1 MKNMK
6 KTNGIWIDLFV
17 FADPEK
23 TEKATPRR
31 RKKAREEGNVSQS
44 PDLNMAISLLSVS
57 SVVYFT
63 FAGLYHSFTKIFLVI
78 TTGFNGAASMSIP
91 QAMHYLAFA
100 FSAALT
106 WLLAVMFVGLLGAA
120 LPSMLQ
126 TRFLFSLKALIPDLN
141 KINPIEGLK
150 KMFSLRTVF
159 EFIKSL
165 IKMIIIAYIGYT
177 SIVQIWPN
185 LFSMSQK
192 SLEASS
198 IALGN
203 FIYRLLMEIGLALL
217 AIGILDIYYQ
227 RWEYERSLR
236 MTKKEVK
243 DEAKDTEGNP
253 LIKNKQR
260 QKMMLLARSRMMQ
273 NIQNAQVVVTNP
285 THVAVAIEYKEDMN
299 APKVVAK
306 GAGEVAERIK
316 SLARKYGI
324 PVLRNPPLARDLF
337 KSVEIGEEI
346 PSRLYRLVA
355 ELLVT
360 VYKMKNNKV

>member
-1 MKNMK
+1 MKDIKVYETM
-6 KTNGIWIDLFV
+6 WIDLGV

-44 PDLNMAISLLSVS
+44 QDLNMAISLLSVS

-63 FAGLYHSFTKIFLVI
+63 FAGLYHSFVKILLVM
-78 TTGFNGAASMSIP
+78 TDGFGGAATMSIP

-100 FSAALT
+100 FSAALS
-106 WLLAVMFVGLLGAA
+106 WLLMVMIVGLMGAA

-126 TRFLFSLKALIPDLN
+126 TRFLFSLKALVPDLN
-141 KINPIEGLK
+141 KLNPIEGFK

-165 IKMIIIAYIGYT
+165 LKMAVIAYIGYV
-177 SIVQIWPN
+177 SIVHAWPG
-185 LFSMSQK
+185 LFAMSEK
-192 SLEASS
+192 PLEASAL
-198 IALGN
+198 ALGS
-203 FIYRLLMEIGLALL
+203 FMYHMIMEIGLALL
-217 AIGILDIYYQ
+217 AIGIFDIYYQ

-243 DEAKDTEGNP
+243 DEMKDTEGNP

-260 QKMMLLARSRMMQ
+260 QKMMQLARSRMMQ

-285 THVAVAIEYKEDMN
+285 THVAVAIEYHEDMN

-316 SLARKYGI
+316 KEARKYGI
-324 PVLRNPPLARDLF
+324 PILRNPPLARDLF

-360 VYKMKNNKV
+360 VYKMKNKT

>member
-1 MKNMK
+1 M
-6 KTNGIWIDLFV
+6 WIDLSI

-44 PDLNMAISLLSVS
+44 PDLNTAVSLLSVAT
-57 SVVYFT
+57 VVYFT
-63 FAGLYHSFTKIFLVI
+63 FGGLYKAFVQILTLMTSSF
-78 TTGFNGAASMSIP
+78 GGAATMSIS
-91 QAMHYLAFA
+91 QAGHYLAFA
-100 FSAALT
+100 FAAALS
-106 WLLAVMFVGLLGAA
+106 WLVMVMFAGVVGAA

-126 TRFLFSLKALIPDLN
+126 TRFLFSLKALVPDLN
-141 KINPIEGLK
+141 KINPIEGFK
-150 KMFSLRTVF
+150 KMFSLRTVV
-159 EFIKSL
+159 EFLKSL
-165 IKMIIIAYIGYT
+165 VKIVLIAYIGYVA
-177 SIVQIWPN
+177 IVKMWPA
-185 LFSMSQK
+185 LFAMSQNSLISS
-192 SLEASS
+192 SLE
-198 IALGN
+198 LGT
-203 FIYRLLMEIGLALL
+203 FIYHLLMEIGIALL
-217 AIGILDIYYQ
+217 AIGALDIYYQ

-243 DEAKDTEGNP
+243 DEMKDTEGNP

-260 QKMMLLARSRMMQ
+260 QKMMQLARSRMMQ
-273 NIQNAQVVVTNP
+273 NIKNANVVVTNP
-285 THVAVAIEYKEDMN
+285 THVAVAIEYQESMN

-316 SLARKYGI
+316 REARKYGVPI
-324 PVLRNPPLARDLF
+324 LRNPTLARDLF

-360 VYKMKNNKV
+360 VYKMKQKA

>member
-1 MKNMK
+1 MNEF
-6 KTNGIWIDLFV
+6 KTRWIDLSI

-44 PDLNMAISLLSVS
+44 PDLNMAVSLLSVS

-63 FAGLYHSFTKIFLVI
+63 FAGLYQAFMKIFLII
-78 TTGFNGAASMSIP
+78 TSGFVGASTLSIS

-100 FSAALT
+100 FTAALS
-106 WLLAVMFVGLLGAA
+106 WLLVVMIVGIVGAA
-120 LPSMLQ
+120 FPSMLQ
-126 TRFLFSLKALIPDLN
+126 TRFLFSIKALIPDLN
-141 KINPIEGLK
+141 KINPLEGFK

-159 EFIKSL
+159 EFVKSL
-165 IKMIIIAYIGYT
+165 IKITIIAYIGYV
-177 SIVQIWPN
+177 SVMKAWPN
-185 LFSMSQK
+185 LFAMSQQ
-192 SLEASS
+192 SLENSS

-217 AIGILDIYYQ
+217 VIGILDIYYQ

-243 DEAKDTEGNP
+243 DEMKDTEGNP

-273 NIQNAQVVVTNP
+273 NVQNANVVVTNP
-285 THVAVAIEYKEDMN
+285 THVAVAIEYKDNMN

-316 SLARKYGI
+316 TLARKYGI
-324 PVLRNPPLARDLF
+324 PILRNPPLARDLF

-346 PSRLYRLVA
+346 PSRLYRVVA

-360 VYKMKNNKV
+360 VYKMKNNV

>member
-1 MKNMK
+1 MRELEKSK
-6 KTNGIWIDLFV
+6 IRWIDLSI

-57 SVVYFT
+57 TVVYFT
-63 FAGLYHSFTKIFLVI
+63 FAGLYHAFTRILLI
-78 TTGFNGAASMSIP
+78 MTSGFGGAAAMSIP
-91 QAMHYLAFA
+91 EAMHYLAFA
-100 FSAALT
+100 FSAALS
-106 WLLAVMFVGLLGAA
+106 WLLMVMIVGLLGAA
-120 LPSMLQ
+120 LPSMFQ
-126 TRFLFSLKALIPDLN
+126 TRFLFSLKALVPDLN
-141 KINPIEGLK
+141 KLNPIEGFK

-165 IKMIIIAYIGYT
+165 IKMIIIAYIGYV
-177 SIVQIWPN
+177 SIVHAWPD
-185 LFSMSQK
+185 LFAMSQK
-192 SLEASS
+192 SLESSS

-203 FIYRLLMEIGLALL
+203 FIYHMIMEIGLALL
-217 AIGILDIYYQ
+217 VIGILDIYYQ

-260 QKMMLLARSRMMQ
+260 QKMMLLARSRMME

-285 THVAVAIEYKEDMN
+285 THVAVAIEYKESMN

-316 SLARKYGI
+316 SVARKYGI
-324 PVLRNPPLARDLF
+324 PILRNPPLARELF

-360 VYKMKNNKV
+360 VYKMKNKA

>member
-1 MKNMK
+1 M
-6 KTNGIWIDLFV
+6 WIDLSI

-44 PDLNMAISLLSVS
+44 PDLNTAFSLLIVA

-63 FAGLYHSFTKIFLVI
+63 FGSLYKSFVQILTLMVSAFGGSATISIAQAG
-78 TTGFNGAASMSIP
+78 
-91 QAMHYLAFA
+91 HYLAFA
-100 FSAALT
+100 FAAALS
-106 WLLAVMFVGLLGAA
+106 WLAMVMLAGVVGAA

-126 TRFLFSLKALIPDLN
+126 TRFLFSLKALMPDLN
-141 KINPIEGLK
+141 RINPVEGFK
-150 KMFSLRTVF
+150 KMFSLRTVV
-159 EFIKSL
+159 EFVKSL
-165 IKMIIIAYIGYT
+165 IKIILIAYIGYAA
-177 SIVQIWPN
+177 IVKMWPN
-185 LFSMSQK
+185 LFAMSQN
-192 SLEASS
+192 SLEGSS
-198 IALGN
+198 IELGTLM
-203 FIYRLLMEIGLALL
+203 YHLLMEIGLALL
-217 AIGILDIYYQ
+217 VIGILDIYYQ

-243 DEAKDTEGNP
+243 DEMKDTEGNP

-260 QKMMLLARSRMMQ
+260 QKMMQLARSRMMQ
-273 NIQNAQVVVTNP
+273 NIKNANVVVTNP
-285 THVAVAIEYKEDMN
+285 THVAVALEYNESMN

-316 SLARKYGI
+316 REARKYGI
-324 PVLRNPPLARDLF
+324 PILRNPPLARELF
-337 KSVEIGEEI
+337 KSVEIGDEI

-360 VYKMKNNKV
+360 IYKMKGKA